1 MKLTPQEMEAWRLSD
16 EHTEEAIRSL
26 QVTGYVIFEQVLDA
40 SRVQQLHS
48 TFMDIFNRYVAE
60 IGDNRG
66 KQRQGGV
73 PLPVEG
79 VFAEPDLIGNPMV
92 ISLLERLLGPDL
104 VCSYFASD
112 TPLPGSE
119 YQPVHRD
126 GQELFPGVPV
136 TLPPY
141 MFELNVPPVRPPA
154 AGLGVS
160 ARARRWQGT
169 VPWGPGAPAAVH
181 VRAER
186 PAGRLPGGQRAGRG
200 LAADPSAQRLPA
212 PEAAAGR
219 TTGRPRR
226 AEGDH
231 FQRPPGLNPRVRAP
245 PQRRAGL
252 RVQPARAA
260 GADAGRV
267 VPGPGP
273 AHVAPGHAEPVVRGP
288 ADAVPGLRALLV
300 PLQRDHRL
308 SQRLR
313 RLAGA

>member
-1 MKLTPQEMEAWRLSD
+1 MKLTPQEIEAWRLSD

-126 GQELFPGVPV
+126 GKELFPGVPV

-141 MFELNVPPVRPPA
+141 MFELNVPLVDFREDNGPVEVWPRTHLLSDFPLLKQQRDELRAGHGELKVTTSNGRP
-154 AGLGVS
+154 VS
-160 ARARRWQGT
+160 ILASEHRHSDIQDFASSL
-169 VPWGPGAPAAVH
+169 PGQKVLM
-181 VRAER
+181 
-186 PAGRLPGGQRAGRG
+186 PAGSFLVRDPRMWHRGTPNRSTAARPMLSLAYGRSWYRFN
-200 LAADPSAQRLPA
+200 AITVDRSVFDAW
-212 PEAAAGR
+212 PE
-219 TTGRPRR
+219 
-226 AEGDH
+226 
-231 FQRPPGLNPRVRAP
+231 QVRE
-245 PQRRAGL
+245 L
-252 RVQPARAA
+252 F
-260 GADAGRV
+260 
-267 VPGPGP
+267 
-273 AHVAPGHAEPVVRGP
+273 
-288 ADAVPGLRALLV
+288 
-300 PLQRDHRL
+300 
-308 SQRLR
+308 
-313 RLAGA
+313 RLASIDGALSREFA

>member
-1 MKLTPQEMEAWRLSD
+1 MKLTPQEIEAWRLSD

-126 GQELFPGVPV
+126 GKELFPGVPV

-141 MFELNVPPVRPPA
+141 MFELNVPLVDFREDNGPVEVWPRTHLLSDFPLLKQQRDELR
-154 AGLGVS
+154 AGHGELKVTTSNGRLVS
-160 ARARRWQGT
+160 ILASEHRHSDIQDFASSL
-169 VPWGPGAPAAVH
+169 PGQKVLM
-181 VRAER
+181 
-186 PAGRLPGGQRAGRG
+186 PAGSFLVRDPRMWHRGTPNRSTAARPMLSLAYGRSWYRFN
-200 LAADPSAQRLPA
+200 AITVDRSVFDAW
-212 PEAAAGR
+212 PE
-219 TTGRPRR
+219 
-226 AEGDH
+226 
-231 FQRPPGLNPRVRAP
+231 QVRE
-245 PQRRAGL
+245 L
-252 RVQPARAA
+252 F
-260 GADAGRV
+260 
-267 VPGPGP
+267 
-273 AHVAPGHAEPVVRGP
+273 
-288 ADAVPGLRALLV
+288 
-300 PLQRDHRL
+300 
-308 SQRLR
+308 
-313 RLAGA
+313 RLASIDGALSREFA

>member
-1 MKLTPQEMEAWRLSD
+1 MKLTPQEIEAWRLSD

-126 GQELFPGVPV
+126 GKELFPGVPV

-141 MFELNVPPVRPPA
+141 MFELNVPLVDFREDNGPVEVWPRTHLLSDFPLLKQQRDELRAGHGELKVTTSNGRP
-154 AGLGVS
+154 VS
-160 ARARRWQGT
+160 ILASEHRHSDVQDFASSL
-169 VPWGPGAPAAVH
+169 PGQQVLM
-181 VRAER
+181 
-186 PAGRLPGGQRAGRG
+186 PAGSFLVRDPRMWHRGTPNRSTAARPMLSLAYGRSWYRFN
-200 LAADPSAQRLPA
+200 AITVDRSVFDAW
-212 PEAAAGR
+212 PE
-219 TTGRPRR
+219 
-226 AEGDH
+226 
-231 FQRPPGLNPRVRAP
+231 QVRE
-245 PQRRAGL
+245 L
-252 RVQPARAA
+252 F
-260 GADAGRV
+260 
-267 VPGPGP
+267 
-273 AHVAPGHAEPVVRGP
+273 
-288 ADAVPGLRALLV
+288 
-300 PLQRDHRL
+300 
-308 SQRLR
+308 
-313 RLAGA
+313 RLASIDGALSREFA